1 MKEQQH
7 ADSPADLADILSE
20 RIAAESIKRSFDIL
34 RNTEPRLN
42 KYVRRR
48 RRCKP
53 AFFPGVGTKELTQE
67 EKDSLTAF
75 ANKYILG
82 KRAERE
88 EERRG
93 EEERCAKRRRGENV
107 ATATA
112 AATISG
118 DSADP
123 VCITQTARQA

>member
-7 ADSPADLADILSE
+7 ADSPADLADNILSE

-34 RNTEPRLN
+34 SNTEPRLN

-48 RRCKP
+48 RYKP
-53 AFFPGVGTKELTQE
+53 DFFPGVGTKELTQE

-75 ANKYILG
+75 ANKHILG

-88 EERRG
+88 EERRV
-93 EEERCAKRRRGENV
+93 EEERCAKRRREENI
-107 ATATA
+107 ATA